1 MNLSL
6 FLQNLF
12 QSLRGL
18 RRTGWQS
25 AVSVLGLLVGMV
37 SLTLSANWL
46 WTETHYDRFRPG
58 YRDLYVA
65 DFLTSDYA
73 MRYFSYLHLTEM
85 KQALQGSEAQLGFWH
100 ETTNGPGNFD
110 VVGDSGKRTYG
121 RSIAVDSTALELLQL
136 RTIAGAVERLCQSSK
151 HVVLTRSMATRLFD
165 SPEVAVGRLINTGQQ
180 TSCTVV
186 AVVED
191 GEEESNLYFD
201 CLEPLE
207 MGSYQRQPNGRFF
220 KLLVRT
226 NAPEHTCTLFPPM
239 LADGHKGEPIRVVL
253 TPLGMAHKLDG
264 KVPFVEAYFYPLAF
278 VALSALLLLSALVNL
293 VMACTS
299 LFLGRTREYSLRRSL
314 GASALQ
320 CDAWMLTELLPVV
333 GAAALFGAVALEW
346 LGYGHYVP
354 GYADRVLPTYGWVL
368 LGTLAVLLVAMVYP
382 LWMMRR
388 AYRRSFAGVGVTFSS
403 HTYLLVVQCFA
414 CALLLFLSWGMQ
426 RRLSGM
432 LHDDLG
438 FARENILRLYTGFVN
453 YYADNE
459 PPYYGPIVHDLPAEL
474 RKEVGAGITDAILMP
489 ADLFNRLS
497 RIRAAIVTEEM
508 LRAEEVAGMEP
519 WYEFYRQS
527 AYEKCLGI
535 SLVEIPYDAVRF
547 FDLRTRFG
555 KGFTT
560 EGLAAGEWPVMLNP
574 KACEVLGIDRPGADP
589 LILRDL
595 TSCSWTYTDVDATSH
610 FPRSTLRVCDVAE
623 VRFTDFHQMDEPLV
637 ILGVPEQHKCM
648 LVQHEAVYIKYAPG
662 RRADAEAAVRRVLKE
677 KLGPPAE
684 RIRLE
689 SLQDHVAYTYQGEIY
704 CAHLLTA
711 VTAFSV
717 LITFSG
723 VFSLLLYSLRLRR
736 RSMAIRRVMGA
747 SFGEVLRTTLW
758 PYLCVTILGGVLAYA
773 PAFYFMRKWM
783 EYFDYGEAPGA
794 GFMAL
799 IVGGMVLVVF
809 LLVYLQVRRA
819 MHEKP
824 VEVLRPEA

>member
-1 MNLSL
+1 MNVSL
-6 FLQNLF
+6 FLQNLL

-65 DFLTSDYA
+65 DFLTDGYG
-73 MRYFSYLHLTEM
+73 MRHFSYLHLGEM
-85 KQALQGSEAQLGFWH
+85 KQALQGSEAQLGFWQ
-100 ETTNGPGNFD
+100 ETTYQPTAFTA
-110 VVGDSGKRTYG
+110 VGDSVRRTYG
-121 RSIAVDSTALELLQL
+121 RAIAVDSIALELLQL
-136 RTIAGAVERLCQSSK
+136 RPIAGAVERLCQSPK
-151 HVVLTRSMATRLFD
+151 HVVLTRSMATSLFG
-165 SPEVAVGRLINTGQQ
+165 SPEAAVGRLINTGRQAV
-180 TSCTVV
+180 CTVV

-191 GEEESNLYFD
+191 GEQESNLYYD
-201 CLEPLE
+201 CLEWLDME
-207 MGSYQRQPNGRFF
+207 FYQRQPNGRFF
-220 KLLVRT
+220 RLLVRT
-226 NAPEHTCTLFPPM
+226 NDPEHTCTLFPPM
-239 LADGHKGEPIRVVL
+239 LTDGHKGEPIRVVL
-253 TPLGMAHKLDG
+253 TPLSMAHKLDG
-264 KVPFVEAYFYPLAF
+264 QTPFVEAYFYPLAF

-299 LFLGRTREYSLRRSL
+299 LFLGRTREYALRRSL

-320 CDAWMLTELLPVV
+320 CDAWMLTELWPVV
-333 GAAALFGAVALEW
+333 GAAALFGTVALEW

-368 LGTLAVLLVAMVYP
+368 LATLAVLLMAMVYP
-382 LWMMRR
+382 LWLMRR
-388 AYRRSFAGVGVTFSS
+388 SYRRSFAGVGVASSS
-403 HTYLLVVQCFA
+403 HAYLLVVQCFA

-497 RIRAAIVTEEM
+497 SIRATIVTEEV
-508 LRAEEVAGMEP
+508 LRVEEAAGMEP
-519 WYEFYRQS
+519 WYEFYHQP
-527 AYEKCLGI
+527 AYEKYLGI

-547 FDLRTRFG
+547 FNLRTRFG
-555 KGFTT
+555 KGFIT
-560 EGLAAGEWPVMLNP
+560 EGLAAGEWSVMLNP
-574 KACEVLGIDRPGADP
+574 GACKLLGIDRPGAG

-595 TSCSWTYTDVDATSH
+595 TSYSWNYTDVDATYH
-610 FPRSTLRVCDVAE
+610 FRRAPLRVCDVAE
-623 VRFTDFHQMDEPLV
+623 VRLTDFHQPDEPLV
-637 ILGVPEQHKCM
+637 IFGVPEQHKCS

-662 RRADAEAAVRRVLKE
+662 RRADAEAAVRRVLKK

-704 CAHLLTA
+704 CANLLTA

-747 SFGEVLRTTLW
+747 SFGDVLRSTLW
-758 PYLCVTILGGVLAYA
+758 PYLCFTLLGGALAYA
-773 PAFYFMRKWM
+773 PAFYFMRGWM
-783 EYFDYGEAPGA
+783 EYFHYGEAPGA

-809 LLVYLQVRRA
+809 LMVYLQVRRA
-819 MHEKP
+819 MNEKP